1 MPYMERRVVAGQTI
15 EVERYYTIRTGAPEG
30 ARAKRE
36 KPTPERV
43 KKNNARKRE
52 DNLRQLMNANFTD
65 EDFMSCTLTYRKGE
79 EPESIRQVRED
90 AADFA
95 RRFRKCAR
103 EFGLEPK
110 YIYCIGAGPHRRHI
124 HITVSK
130 LPDIVILTG
139 CWTHGHVNITPLYS
153 KGQYRDLAH
162 YYLVNAEDTL
172 KQEEEL
178 GEKPGRRFICSHNMT
193 KPKVTKKLITAKE
206 FRAEPIKRS
215 EKSKYYIEKD
225 SVWYGISEYTG
236 LPFLRYTLMKLEEKH
251 GRNKTVH
258 LDRRVALPGR
268 QSRHTIRARIP
279 ERGQGDRDSLGSL
292 HRGSESA
299 GSDPRGTDRSHDEDT
314 RRQRDEVDARLS

>member
-1 MPYMERRVVAGQTI
+1 MPYVERRVVAGQTV

-30 ARAKRE
+30 VRAKRE
-36 KPTPERV
+36 NPTPERV

-52 DNLRQLMNANFTD
+52 DGLRQLMNANFTD
-65 EDFMSCTLTYRKGE
+65 EDFFSCTLTYRKGE
-79 EPESIRQVRED
+79 EPGSIRQVRED

-139 CWTHGHVNITPLYS
+139 CWIHGHVNITPLYT

-162 YYLVNAEDTL
+162 YYLENAEDTRR
-172 KQEEEL
+172 QEEEL

-215 EKSKYYIEKD
+215 EKSQYYVEKD
-225 SVWYGISEYTG
+225 SVWYGISQYTG
-236 LPFLRYTLMKLEEKH
+236 LPYLRYTLMRLEERN
-251 GRNKTVH
+251 GRNKTIRV
-258 LDRRVALPGR
+258 DRRVALPGR
-268 QSRHTIRARIP
+268 SRGDSVRAGIL
-279 ERGQGDRDSLGSL
+279 QGRPARRVEDGSL
-292 HRGSESA
+292 HRGQEPT
-299 GSDPRGTDRSHDEDT
+299 GSDPRGTDRSHDKDT
-314 RRQRDEVDARLS
+314 GRQRDELDARLR

>member
-1 MPYMERRVVAGQTI
+1 MPYMERRVVAGQTV

-30 ARAKRE
+30 VRAKRE
-36 KPTPERV
+36 NPTPERV

-52 DNLRQLMNANFTD
+52 DGLRQLMNANFTD
-65 EDFMSCTLTYRKGE
+65 EDFFSCTLTYRKGE
-79 EPESIRQVRED
+79 EPGSIRQVRED

-130 LPDIVILTG
+130 LPDVVILTG
-139 CWTHGHVNITPLYS
+139 CWIHGHVNITPLYT

-162 YYLVNAEDTL
+162 YYLENAEDTRR
-172 KQEEEL
+172 QEEEL

-206 FRAEPIKRS
+206 FRAEPVKRS
-215 EKSKYYIEKD
+215 EKSKYYVEKD
-225 SVWYGISEYTG
+225 SVWFGISQYTG
-236 LPFLRYTLMKLEEKH
+236 LPFLRYTLMKLEERH

-258 LDRRVALPGR
+258 LDRRVAFSGR
-268 QSRHTIRARIP
+268 QSRHTLRAGHA
-279 ERGQGDRDSLGSL
+279 ERGQGHRDAIGSL
-292 HRGSESA
+292 RGGSESA
-299 GSDPRGTDRSHDEDT
+299 GDDPRGTDRSHDKDP
-314 RRQRDEVDARLS
+314 RRQRHELDAHLS